1 MSLDPEDFQR
11 IQANLI
17 ELKDQ
22 NYSLQDQ
29 CRKQKNALGE
39 AQAKITVFEK
49 ELTSAQ
55 KNYCQIKESPRSSAN
70 Y

>member
-11 IQANLI
+11 IQVLILKIRLSNIFILTFKNFFFIFQANLI

-29 CRKQKNALGE
+29 CRKQKNGKML
-39 AQAKITVFEK
+39 
-49 ELTSAQ
+49 
-55 KNYCQIKESPRSSAN
+55 
-70 Y
+70 